1 MSDLNWTLS
10 VGMVPTGDL
19 PELARAAEAEGWD
32 AISLPDSVFF
42 PEQVSADYPYSGDGK
57 RMWAPDTDMPDPLV
71 TIAALAAVTERIRF
85 RVSVLKLPLRDPL
98 LLAKQVSTLAVLTG
112 ERLELGVG
120 LSWMP
125 EEFRFTGTEMRT
137 RGARTDEAI
146 AILRAVCPGGGPQWA
161 EFHGEHYDFDR
172 LIISP
177 APQQPLP
184 ILVGG
189 HTEPALRRAARLADG
204 WISANL
210 PAADLPP
217 VIARLAELR
226 EEEGRADVPFS
237 VCVSPV
243 GVADAAGF
251 DELAAAGATD
261 VWLNPWRML
270 GHAQADRET
279 RLESVAKFAAEYI
292 RR

>member
-1 MSDLNWTLS
+1 MSRPLAWTLS
-10 VGMVPTGDL
+10 VGMVPTAEL
-19 PELARAAEAEGWD
+19 PELVQAAEAAGWD
-32 AISLPDSVFF
+32 TISVPDSVFF

-57 RMWAPDTDMPDPLV
+57 RMWAPETEMPDPLV

-85 RVSVLKLPLRDPL
+85 RVSVLKVPIREPL
-98 LLAKQVSTLAVLTG
+98 LLAKQVATLAVLSG

-146 AILRAVCPGGGPQWA
+146 EILRAICPGGGPQWA
-161 EFHGEHYDFDR
+161 EHHGRHHDFDR
-172 LIISP
+172 LMVSP
-177 APQQPLP
+177 APQRPLP

-189 HTEPALRRAARLADG
+189 HAEPALRRAARLGDG

-210 PAADLPP
+210 PATELPD
-217 VIARLAELR
+217 VIARLEKVR
-226 EEEGRADVPFS
+226 VEEGRADVPFS

-251 DELAAAGATD
+251 DALAEAGATD
-261 VWLNPWRML
+261 VWLSPWRFY
-270 GHAQADRET
+270 GATNRAA
-279 RLESVAKFAAEYI
+279 RLAAVRRFAAEFI
-292 RR
+292 RS

>member
-1 MSDLNWTLS
+1 MNWTLS

-19 PELARAAEAEGWD
+19 PELARAAEAAGWD
-32 AISLPDSVFF
+32 AISVPDSVFF

-57 RMWAPDTDMPDPLV
+57 RMWAAETEMPDPLV

-85 RVSVLKLPLRDPL
+85 RVSVLKVPIREPL
-98 LLAKQVSTLAVLTG
+98 LLAKQIATLAVLTG

-125 EEFRFTGTEMRT
+125 EEFRFTGTDMRT

-146 AILRAVCPGGGPQWA
+146 AILRAICPGGGPQWA
-161 EFHGEHYDFDR
+161 EFHGKHYDFDR
-172 LIISP
+172 LMVSP
-177 APQQPLP
+177 APERPLP

-210 PAADLPP
+210 PATELPA
-217 VIARLAELR
+217 VIARLNELR
-226 EEEGRADVPFS
+226 AEEGRTEGPFS

-243 GVADAAGF
+243 GVSDAAGF
-251 DELAAAGATD
+251 DDLAAAGATD
-261 VWLNPWRML
+261 VWLNPWRFQ
-270 GHAQADRET
+270 GHAATDRET
-279 RLESVAKFAAEYI
+279 RLESVRRFAAEII

>member
-1 MSDLNWTLS
+1 MHMKWTVS
-10 VGMVPTGDL
+10 VGMVPTAEL
-19 PELARAAEAEGWD
+19 PDLARAAEAAGWD
-32 AISLPDSVFF
+32 TISLPDSVFF
-42 PEQVSADYPYSGDGK
+42 PEEVSADYPYSGDGK
-57 RMWAPDTDMPDPLV
+57 RMWAPDTEMPDPLV
-71 TIAALAAVTERIRF
+71 TIAALAAVTTRIRF
-85 RVSVLKLPLRDPL
+85 RVSVLKLPIREPL
-98 LLAKQVSTLAVLTG
+98 LLAKQLATLAVLTG

-146 AILRAVCPGGGPQWA
+146 DVIRAICPGGGPQWA
-161 EFHGEHYDFDR
+161 EYHGRHYDFDR
-172 LIISP
+172 LMVSP
-177 APQQPLP
+177 APVAPLP

-189 HTEPALRRAARLADG
+189 HTEPALRRAAQRGDG

-210 PAADLPP
+210 PAAELPP

-226 EEEGRADVPFS
+226 AEAGRADVPFP

-243 GVADAAGF
+243 GVDGHAGF
-251 DELAAAGATD
+251 DLLAEAGATD
-261 VWLNPWRML
+261 VWLNPWRFL
-270 GHAQADRET
+270 GHAQADQAA
-279 RLESVAKFAAEYI
+279 RLDAVERFAAEFI